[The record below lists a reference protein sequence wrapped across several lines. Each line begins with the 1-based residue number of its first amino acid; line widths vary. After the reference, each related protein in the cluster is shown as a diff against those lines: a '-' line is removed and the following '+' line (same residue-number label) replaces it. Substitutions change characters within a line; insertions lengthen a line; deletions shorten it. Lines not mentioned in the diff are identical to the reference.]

1 MIPTALPK
9 LTRNKVRELDRLAIE
24 EYGVPGVVLMENA
37 GANAARLLESSDIS
51 GPVVIACGRGNNG
64 GDGFVIA
71 RHLEAA
77 GHQVRVLLAA
87 VPEAY
92 AGDAAINLR
101 IIERSGMSIICLA
114 TADEEAWRRELAG
127 AAWIVDALLG
137 TGAVGPPRA
146 AAAVAITAINKVRA
160 AAGDAAERV
169 LAVDLPSGL
178 DADTG
183 EAAGGCVRA
192 DLTATFVAEKA
203 GFANPSA
210 AAFTGTVHVL
220 GIGAPAA
227 LLQRFSVRP

>member
-1 MIPTALPK
+1 MLK
-9 LTRNKVRELDRLAIE
+9 LTRHELRELDRLAIE

-37 GANAARLLESSDIS
+37 GANAARLLEAQGIT
-51 GPVVIACGRGNNG
+51 GPVAIACGRGNNG

-77 GHQVRVLLAA
+77 GHRVRVLLAA
-87 VPEAY
+87 APEAY
-92 AGDAAINLR
+92 VGDAAMNLR
-101 IIERSGMSIICLA
+101 IAERSGLSIICLA
-114 TADEEAWRRELAG
+114 EADEAAWRRELAG

-137 TGAVGPPRA
+137 TGAVGPPRG
-146 AAAVAITAINKVRA
+146 AVAIAITAINDVRA
-160 AAGDAAERV
+160 AAGEAPVRV

-183 EAAGGCVRA
+183 EAAGQCVRA

-203 GFANPSA
+203 GFANPA
-210 AAFTGTVHVL
+210 AAALTGTVHVL

-227 LLQRFSVRP
+227 LLRRFSVRP

>member
-1 MIPTALPK
+1 MARLA
-9 LTRNKVRELDRLAIE
+9 RQEVRELDRLAVE
-24 EYGVPGVVLMENA
+24 EYSVPSVVLMENA
-37 GANAARLLESSDIS
+37 GANVARLLEAQGIT
-51 GPVVIACGRGNNG
+51 GPVAISCGRGNNG

-77 GHQVRVLLAA
+77 GHRVRVLLAA
-87 VPEAY
+87 APEAY
-92 AGDAAINLR
+92 AGDVAINLR
-101 IIERSGMSIICLA
+101 IVERSGSSIICLA

-146 AAAVAITAINKVRA
+146 AIAIAITAINDMRA
-160 AAGDAAERV
+160 AAVDVAARV

-183 EAAGGCVRA
+183 AAAGPCVRA

-227 LLQRFSVRP
+227 LLRRFSVRS

>member
-1 MIPTALPK
+1 MIPPALPK
-9 LTRNKVRELDRLAIE
+9 LTRHEVRELDRLAIE
-24 EYGVPGVVLMENA
+24 EYGIPGVVLMENA
-37 GANAARLLESSDIS
+37 GANAARLLDGQGIT
-51 GPVVIACGRGNNG
+51 GPVAIACGRGNNG

-77 GHQVRVLLAA
+77 GHRVRVLLAA

-92 AGDAAINLR
+92 AGDAATNLR
-101 IIERSGMSIICLA
+101 IAERSGLSIICLA
-114 TADEEAWRRELAG
+114 EADEAAWRRELAR

-146 AAAVAITAINKVRA
+146 AVAVAITAINEVRA
-160 AAGDAAERV
+160 AAGDFAARV

-183 EAAGGCVRA
+183 EAAGACVRA

-227 LLQRFSVRP
+227 LLRRFSVRV